1 MGASVGRYEMTFKLL
16 GHDQASK
23 VLQKVDGNFKKTA
36 QQADKTGSKFQKAGK
51 DMGGLTSAVGKF
63 IPGGDGVIRALGGM
77 GSGAGGAGL
86 AFGALAGG
94 VMAAVAALMAFR
106 GQAEEAAALSFRLSR
121 LGDSFGET
129 TIEIQK
135 LRREAQGVFSTAE
148 LVNFLTLQKELGID
162 LGLTGEQL
170 QKLDA
175 RFTAIGKTA
184 ADGFKAISE
193 EIKKGGGEQLVS
205 LGLVDDLNGAFKE
218 QEKILGR
225 SLTLQERQAV
235 ALKETKKGIENID
248 LGGSAAGITAF
259 ERISASLSDI
269 AISVGELFGPVF
281 EAFAP
286 FLEGVQRFV
295 ETVIPLIASNL
306 RIVLAPLRLLG
317 EVMRG
322 VLDTVASGLVPLFR
336 TLANV
341 ISVKIGSGMSV
352 VRSGFVALAG
362 ITEEIAQKLL
372 KWVGGLGGIVDTV
385 VNFIASDPMGL
396 LNEQE
401 KKRLEIAKKNQEIA
415 DQQAR
420 DLEWQAETL
429 EKQKTTMADLS
440 KFWDKTSGDIEKSSM
455 SLVRSEAGLL
465 TMKETSGSIT
475 QEEKNRLEELRNIL
489 KVEQATGKIR
499 VQMAKNTET
508 LNKLEAQR
516 AKLLAD
522 PAGVDVTEIQKI
534 GVAISKM
541 MDEQIKLQEIA
552 YLASE
557 EAVREPRKP
566 GQKPQAKAKKDFDL
580 NATLNAIR
588 TEAQETAK
596 SNAIKRIQ
604 IELRSVE
611 LALISEKDEQERIA
625 LTLKQETL
633 KAEMAEIENK
643 RLLGQHIRDLAD
655 ARALSAQ
662 NAIEEAAATEQAARA
677 TRELNSALSTLGA
690 MSGQFAGNEL
700 ATMGTAMA
708 GLASLASKL
717 EEGQIGVSEAISGS
731 GGVVAA
737 AAGEFIESKRAI
749 AAIMAVFETAA
760 AFAAFPNV
768 AAMAAHGTAA
778 ALYGSIAAGAGSVRS
793 AGGEASPAL
802 QSVSEDIDRE
812 RDRGDRQIVI
822 NISGVV
828 TDAQGIG
835 SQIKTALGSMEGT
848 GI

>member
-1 MGASVGRYEMTFKLL
+1 
-16 GHDQASK
+16 
-23 VLQKVDGNFKKTA
+23 
-36 QQADKTGSKFQKAGK
+36 
-51 DMGGLTSAVGKF
+51 
-63 IPGGDGVIRALGGM
+63 
-77 GSGAGGAGL
+77 
-86 AFGALAGG
+86 
-94 VMAAVAALMAFR
+94 
-106 GQAEEAAALSFRLSR
+106 
-121 LGDSFGET
+121 
-129 TIEIQK
+129 
-135 LRREAQGVFSTAE
+135 
-148 LVNFLTLQKELGID
+148 
-162 LGLTGEQL
+162 
-170 QKLDA
+170 
-175 RFTAIGKTA
+175 
-184 ADGFKAISE
+184 
-193 EIKKGGGEQLVS
+193 
-205 LGLVDDLNGAFKE
+205 
-218 QEKILGR
+218 
-225 SLTLQERQAV
+225 
-235 ALKETKKGIENID
+235 
-248 LGGSAAGITAF
+248 
-259 ERISASLSDI
+259 
-269 AISVGELFGPVF
+269 
-281 EAFAP
+281 
-286 FLEGVQRFV
+286 
-295 ETVIPLIASNL
+295 
-306 RIVLAPLRLLG
+306 LG

-341 ISVKIGSGMSV
+341 ISVKIGGGMSV

-362 ITEEIAQKLL
+362 VTEEIAQKLL

-396 LNEQE
+396 LTEQE

-429 EKQKTTMADLS
+429 EKQETTMAELS
-440 KFWDKTSGDIEKSSM
+440 KFWDKTSGAIEKSSM
-455 SLVRSEAGLL
+455 SLVRSEVGLL

-475 QEEKNRLEELRNIL
+475 QEEKDRLKELRDIL

-499 VQMAKNTET
+499 VQMAKNTQT

-580 NATLNAIR
+580 NASLNAIR

-633 KAEMAEIENK
+633 KAEIAEIENK

-655 ARALSAQ
+655 ARAK
-662 NAIEEAAATEQAARA
+662 NAEEAKKEAEETKKASAAM
-677 TRELNSALSTLGA
+677 RELNSSISSLGS
-690 MSGQFAGNEL
+690 MTSHFAGNEL
-700 ATMGTAMA
+700 ATMGAAMG
-708 GLASLASKL
+708 GLASIATKL
-717 EEGQIGVSEAISGS
+717 EAGQIKVSEAISAS
-731 GGVVAA
+731 GGVVGAA
-737 AAGEFIESKRAI
+737 AAEFIESKRAI
-749 AAIMAVFETAA
+749 AAIMAVFEAA
-760 AFAAFPNV
+760 SAWAAWPNV
-768 AAMAAHGTAA
+768 AAMVAHSTAA
-778 ALYGSIAAGAGSVRS
+778 ALFGAIAMGAGSVS
-793 AGGEASPAL
+793 GSGTQASPAL
-802 QSVSEDIDRE
+802 QSVSQDIDRE
-812 RDRGDRQIVI
+812 RDRGDRQIVV